1 MKTMRTWFPQPL
13 DWLAISL
20 RWFMLSALPIVAGLS
35 GVISLGMAFILIVWI
50 LFSFAITFALASS
63 WKPSLLQTTVVFVDL
78 VFALA
83 VIGISGMLASPLWW
97 SLLIAS
103 VTIGFRLGMKSVL
116 IVSSIGGAAAAVM
129 ILLATA
135 TSPWTLVPVML
146 QSLAL
151 ILAAI
156 ILGWMVSQVRLR
168 VLGLDRIHARDRSR
182 SFEQAHEEARE
193 LFQIATALNATL
205 NYEEV
210 LEKALDLSAK
220 VLSGD
225 RHEDDRL
232 ISSLWIFS
240 SGGLRVASARR
251 LAETDWDV
259 LLPAKEGAIHQA
271 FQTSAPQIIQS
282 PPKDPELSL
291 LTTFRSPGTAVCIPL
306 SSGLE
311 AYGMLLFAHKDRKY
325 FTTER
330 LELLQAV
337 GDQTMIALQNANLF
351 KDLLL
356 EKERITEIQEETRK
370 QLARDLHDGP
380 TQSIASIAMRI
391 NFARRLMERDLQAT
405 SKELSKV
412 ENLARRTT
420 KEIRHMLFTL
430 RPLIL
435 ETRGLIAALHQLAGK
450 IHDTHGQIVVIETED
465 NLPVNLDMGK
475 QAVLFY
481 IAEEAINNAR
491 KHAEAEHIWLR
502 TRSQDDMFVLEV
514 EDDGVGFNVGSVDSD
529 YEQRGSL
536 GMVNM
541 RERTEL
547 INGVFHVDSTEGQGT
562 FIQVFVPLTEASTEQ
577 LQDLGSSIQE

>member
-1 MKTMRTWFPQPL
+1 MRTWFPIKPL
-13 DWLAISL
+13 DLLIISIRWL
-20 RWFMLSALPIVAGLS
+20 MLSALPIVSGLS
-35 GVISLGMAFILIVWI
+35 GVMSLSMAFILIAWF
-50 LFSFAITFALASS
+50 LLSFAVTIALAIE
-63 WKPSLLQTTVVFVDL
+63 WKPSVLQTAVVIADL

-83 VIGISGMLASPLWW
+83 AIAFSGMLTSPLWW

-103 VTIGFRLGMKSVL
+103 VTIGLRLGMKSAL
-116 IVSSIGGAAAAVM
+116 IVSSIGAAAAAIM

-135 TSPWTLVPVML
+135 ISPWTLVTVML
-146 QSLAL
+146 QTLVLMLTAVF
-151 ILAAI
+151 
-156 ILGWMVSQVRLR
+156 LGWFVTQVRLQA
-168 VLGLDRIHARDRSR
+168 LGLDRRQARDRSR
-182 SFEQAHEEARE
+182 VFEQTYEDTRE
-193 LFQIATALNATL
+193 LFQIASALNATL

-210 LEKALDLSAK
+210 LEKALDLSGK

-225 RHEDDRL
+225 RPEDDRL
-232 ISSLWIFS
+232 VSALLLF
-240 SGGLRVASARR
+240 GNGELHVASARH
-251 LAETDWDV
+251 LTNSDWDV

-271 FQTSAPQIIQS
+271 FHSSELQIIQT
-282 PPKDPELSL
+282 PLEDPELSL
-291 LTTFRSPGTAVCIPL
+291 LSTFRSLGTAVCIPL
-306 SSGLE
+306 SSRLE
-311 AYGMLLFAHKDRKY
+311 AYGMLVFAHKDSKY
-325 FTTER
+325 FTMER
-330 LELLQAV
+330 LELLQAI
-337 GDQTMIALQNANLF
+337 GDQTMIAMQNANLF

-412 ENLARRTT
+412 ETLARRTT

-450 IHDTHGQIVVIETED
+450 IHDTHGQLVVIETEGT
-465 NLPVNLDMGK
+465 LPVNLDMGK

-481 IAEEAINNAR
+481 IAEEAVNNAR

-502 TRSQDDMFVLEV
+502 THTREDVFVLEI

-547 INGVFHVDSTEGQGT
+547 IHGVFHVDSTEGKGT
-562 FIQVFVPLTEASTEQ
+562 CIQVSVPLTEGNAEQ
-577 LQDLGSSIQE
+577 LQDLDPPVQE

>member
-1 MKTMRTWFPQPL
+1 
-13 DWLAISL
+13 
-20 RWFMLSALPIVAGLS
+20 MLSTLPIVSGLS
-35 GVISLGMAFILIVWI
+35 GVISPNMVIILIAWF
-50 LFSFAITFALASS
+50 LLSFAATIALAIE
-63 WKPSLLQTTVVFVDL
+63 WKPSVLQTAVVIADL
-78 VFALA
+78 VFALGA
-83 VIGISGMLASPLWW
+83 IAFSGMLASPLWW

-103 VTIGFRLGMKSVL
+103 VTIGLRLGMKPAL
-116 IVSSIGGAAAAVM
+116 IVSSIGAAAAEIM

-135 TSPWTLVPVML
+135 ISPWTLVTVML
-146 QSLAL
+146 QTIVLMLTAVF
-151 ILAAI
+151 
-156 ILGWMVSQVRLR
+156 LGWFVTQVRLQA
-168 VLGLDRIHARDRSR
+168 LGLDRRQARDRSR
-182 SFEQAHEEARE
+182 VFDQAHEDTRE
-193 LFQIATALNATL
+193 LFQIASALNATL

-210 LEKALDLSAK
+210 LEKALDLSGK

-225 RHEDDRL
+225 RPEDDRL
-232 ISSLWIFS
+232 VSALLLF
-240 SGGLRVASARR
+240 GNGELHVASARH
-251 LAETDWDV
+251 LANSDWDV

-271 FQTSAPQIIQS
+271 FYSSELQIIQT
-282 PPKDPELSL
+282 PLEDPELSL
-291 LTTFRSPGTAVCIPL
+291 LSTFRSLGTAVCIPL
-306 SSGLE
+306 SSRLE
-311 AYGMLLFAHKDRKY
+311 AYGMLVFAHKNSKY

-330 LELLQAV
+330 LELLQAI
-337 GDQTMIALQNANLF
+337 GDQTMIAMQNANLF

-412 ENLARRTT
+412 ETLARRTT

-450 IHDTHGQIVVIETED
+450 IHDTHGQLVVIETEGT
-465 NLPVNLDMGK
+465 LPVNLDMGK

-481 IAEEAINNAR
+481 IAEEAVNNAR

-502 TRSQDDMFVLEV
+502 THTREDVFVLEI

-547 INGVFHVDSTEGQGT
+547 IHGVFHVDSTEGQGT
-562 FIQVFVPLTEASTEQ
+562 CIQVSVPLTEGNAEQ
-577 LQDLGSSIQE
+577 LQDLDPPNQE